1 MVVFPTPENASP
13 ALGTDYSEYA
23 TRGVKAETM
32 TTWQLVM
39 GAFWVLVIVLAVWIL
54 LDLFKDREP

>member
-1 MVVFPTPENASP
+1 
-13 ALGTDYSEYA
+13 
-23 TRGVKAETM
+23 M

-54 LDLFKDREP
+54 LDLFKDRGT